1 MVYSRADWVAHFPT
15 RNLEAYSAH
24 PLLVNP
30 THYVGD
36 EGWFSDTEP
45 PIDVLQQIRKRK
57 LQQEKEEEEKTKK
70 EKLHQESI
78 KEQARKRQ
86 IEAMKMKLK
95 PKTEL

>member
-1 MVYSRADWVAHFPT
+1 MSHFPT
-15 RNLEAYSAH
+15 RDLEAYSAQ

-45 PIDVLQQIRKRK
+45 PIEVLEKIRLRK
-57 LQQEKEEEEKTKK
+57 AQQEKKEEEERKK
-70 EKLHQESI
+70 EELHQATI
-78 KEQARKRQ
+78 KEQAMKRQ